1 MSTDTNVPEDVNE
14 EVTDTVVE
22 KQEMSIDALKSLRTK
37 SRENLERVDIPGTD
51 FYVMIAAPDVNAMYK
66 ISSIM
71 VEANDNTNA
80 AANDALIMACVVS
93 PKIDEAMLD
102 ELKACPFN
110 TYITILTA
118 CAKHSPSAA
127 TGDNMENFT

>member
-1 MSTDTNVPEDVNE
+1 MSTNNIVPEDVNE
-14 EVTDTVVE
+14 EITDTVVE
-22 KQEMSIDALKSLRTK
+22 KQVMSIDALKSLRTK

-118 CAKHSPSAA
+118 CAKHSPNAA

>member
-1 MSTDTNVPEDVNE
+1 MSTNNIVPEDVNE
-14 EVTDTVVE
+14 EITDTVVE
-22 KQEMSIDALKSLRTK
+22 KQVMSIDALKSLRTK
-37 SRENLERVDIPGTD
+37 SRENLERVDITGTD

>member
-118 CAKHSPSAA
+118 CAKHSPNAA

>member
-66 ISSIM
+66 ISAIM
-71 VEANDNTNA
+71 VETNDNTNA

-93 PKIDEAMLD
+93 PKIDDAMLD

>member
-1 MSTDTNVPEDVNE
+1 MSTDNIAPEDVNE
-14 EVTDTVVE
+14 EVTDTVIE

-66 ISSIM
+66 ISAIM

-80 AANDALIMACVVS
+80 TANDALIMECVVS
-93 PKIDEAMLD
+93 PKMDKEMLD

-110 TYITILTA
+110 AYIALLTA
-118 CAKHSPSAA
+118 CSKWSPNA
-127 TGDNMENFT
+127 TMGDNMENFT

>member
-1 MSTDTNVPEDVNE
+1 
-14 EVTDTVVE
+14 
-22 KQEMSIDALKSLRTK
+22 
-37 SRENLERVDIPGTD
+37 
-51 FYVMIAAPDVNAMYK
+51 
-66 ISSIM
+66 M
-71 VEANDNTNA
+71 VETNDNTNA

-93 PKIDEAMLD
+93 PKIDDAMLD

-127 TGDNMENFT
+127 IGDNIENFT

>member
-66 ISSIM
+66 ISAIM
-71 VEANDNTNA
+71 VETNDNTNA

>member
-1 MSTDTNVPEDVNE
+1 MSTDNIAPEDVNE
-14 EVTDTVVE
+14 EVTDTVIE

-118 CAKHSPSAA
+118 CAKHSPNAA

>member
-1 MSTDTNVPEDVNE
+1 MSTDNIAPEDVNE
-14 EVTDTVVE
+14 EVTDTVIE

-66 ISSIM
+66 ISAIM
-71 VEANDNTNA
+71 VETNDNTNA

-93 PKIDEAMLD
+93 PKIDDAMLD